1 MSNAQ
6 CACVSLTG
14 HWNFTVGHWCVRVVA
29 QMDPVFSS
37 PCNSL
42 PICYSSDPL
51 SIADI
56 RPPPPVVVKLLG
68 NLLVQCRRC
77 NTKAENYTLHTQ
89 SGCDQYI
96 YVPPITIQHMLSHPL
111 SHPPKAPVL
120 ESEWQ
125 ITGKIV
131 TRLVHRPDDTLTVP
145 TRGKVTCGIPL
156 LNRVAWFQGSYS
168 QPLTLMRVP
177 KATVPTSKASA
188 KTIAWRNQALHQLRD
203 TISGRDSSSQ
213 MQEIRSLSTGRVAEN
228 YERGQPHHRYTTKTW
243 CGHEGRLGSP
253 MEQAPNLAQ
262 VGISSQSHFYESMII
277 SLFIHK
283 FSLQYNVVYCKDQ
296 EKEGTLLLASYVHGL
311 TDYYGSIK
319 IKLCTVSMTIP
330 ALS

>member
-42 PICYSSDPL
+42 PICYSSYPL

-77 NTKAENYTLHTQ
+77 NNNTMAENYTLHTQ

-96 YVPPITIQHMLSHPL
+96 YVPPITIQDML
-111 SHPPKAPVL
+111 SHPPKTPVL
-120 ESEWQ
+120 ESEQQ
-125 ITGKIV
+125 IARKIV
-131 TRLVHRPDDTLTVP
+131 TWLLHSSPDSTLTVP

-156 LNRVAWFQGSYS
+156 LNRVAWFQGSYITAIN
-168 QPLTLMRVP
+168 PNEG
-177 KATVPTSKASA
+177 A
-188 KTIAWRNQALHQLRD
+188 KGNCPYL
-203 TISGRDSSSQ
+203 
-213 MQEIRSLSTGRVAEN
+213 
-228 YERGQPHHRYTTKTW
+228 
-243 CGHEGRLGSP
+243 
-253 MEQAPNLAQ
+253 
-262 VGISSQSHFYESMII
+262 
-277 SLFIHK
+277 
-283 FSLQYNVVYCKDQ
+283 
-296 EKEGTLLLASYVHGL
+296 
-311 TDYYGSIK
+311 
-319 IKLCTVSMTIP
+319 
-330 ALS
+330 